1 MAGRPTLLASRT
13 IVRQFKSLQ
22 SKPEWSFSDAKRI
35 ETTAYSHSYHR
46 YPAKFIPQLVRKV
59 VTEYTKEDSLICDP
73 FGGCGT
79 TLVESKMLGRRS
91 VGFDINPVAK
101 LITDTKTAAIHPE
114 KLAAAR
120 TQFLLAYERYG
131 KNTPKVKHHKRIY
144 YWFSRSMV
152 CRLDR
157 IYKTI
162 FVIKDKKIRNFFLCS
177 FSHILKNCSCWL
189 MKSIK
194 PTRDQ
199 EKVYPNPKEAF
210 LRHLDSMI
218 KKNEAYYFELK
229 RTGNLKTRAKMLL
242 KDSTKKLPLAN
253 NSVDLIVTS
262 PPYVTSYEYADLH
275 QLSLMWFGDD
285 KKNFKGWDRFSEGFD
300 LFRKKFIGS
309 SFKTTDK
316 TDFGSKIAEEIV
328 AGVQLKDKSMAK
340 SIARYYVDMNM
351 AFQELHRVLKKGS
364 KICVIIGNTELSGIS
379 ILNAEVAA
387 EQLSGLGFQRTAFIK
402 RDVSNKLITPWRDS
416 QNGKF
421 TGLDNPHKKRAYQYE
436 YVVVMEKS

>member
-1 MAGRPTLLASRT
+1 MYMTMLAPKV
-13 IVRQFKSLQ
+13 IVRQFGKLQ
-22 SKPEWSFSDAKRI
+22 SNTVWSFTDAKRT

-59 VTEYTKEDSLICDP
+59 VTEYTKEGALICDP

-91 VGFDINPVAK
+91 IGFDINPVAK
-101 LITDTKTAAIHPE
+101 LITDTKTKAINPK
-114 KLAAAR
+114 KLAEAR
-120 TQFLLAYERYG
+120 TQFLVAYERYG
-131 KNTPKVKHHKRIY
+131 KNKTLTVAHHKRIY
-144 YWFSRSMV
+144 YWFDRGMV
-152 CRLDR
+152 RRLDR
-157 IYKTI
+157 IYKAI
-162 FVIKDKKIRNFFLCS
+162 FAIKNKDVRRFFLCA

-218 KKNEAYYFELK
+218 KKNEVYYAELK
-229 RTGNLKTRAKMLL
+229 KTGHLQTSARMLL
-242 KDSTKKLPLAN
+242 KDSTKRLPLAD
-253 NSVDLIVTS
+253 NSVDLVVTS

-285 KKNFKGWDRFSEGFD
+285 KKHFKGWARFSESFD

-309 SFKTTDK
+309 SFKTTDR
-316 TDFGSKIAEEIV
+316 TDFGSKIAEDIV
-328 AGVQLKDKSMAK
+328 AGVRLKDKSMAN
-340 SIARYYVDMNM
+340 SIARYYVDMHSS
-351 AFQELHRVLKKGS
+351 FQELHRVLKKGS
-364 KICVIIGNTELSGIS
+364 KICAIIGNTELNGVF

-387 EQLSGLGFQRTAFIK
+387 EQLSRIGFQRTDFIK

-421 TGLDNPHKKRAYQYE
+421 TGLENPNKKRAYQYE
-436 YVVVMEKS
+436 YVIIMEK